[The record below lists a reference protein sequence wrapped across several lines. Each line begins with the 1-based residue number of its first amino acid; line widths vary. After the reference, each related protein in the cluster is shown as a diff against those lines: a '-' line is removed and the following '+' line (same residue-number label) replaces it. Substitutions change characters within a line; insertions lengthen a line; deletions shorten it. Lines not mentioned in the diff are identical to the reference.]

1 MWLNCR
7 SEVDVSQINRM
18 DQNSTNS
25 LLIQKVYSE
34 ISLMDELELDSLIAE
49 NQQLN
54 TEFSEILTVKNI
66 LNQYEASPNPTSV
79 KLIMEESMRSSELEA
94 H

>member
-7 SEVDVSQINRM
+7 SEVDVFQINRM

-34 ISLMDELELDSLIAE
+34 ISLMDELELDCLIAE

>member
-34 ISLMDELELDSLIAE
+34 ISLMDELELDCLIAE

-54 TEFSEILTVKNI
+54 AEFSEILTVKNI

>member
-7 SEVDVSQINRM
+7 SEVDVFQINRM

-34 ISLMDELELDSLIAE
+34 ISLMDELELDCLIAE

-54 TEFSEILTVKNI
+54 AEFSEILTVKNI

>member
-34 ISLMDELELDSLIAE
+34 ISLMDELELDCLIAE

>member
-1 MWLNCR
+1 
-7 SEVDVSQINRM
+7 M

-34 ISLMDELELDSLIAE
+34 ISLMDELELDCLIAE

>member
-1 MWLNCR
+1 MNCR

-34 ISLMDELELDSLIAE
+34 ISLMDELELDCLIAE